1 MSLVRGTVG
10 RHLRAV
16 VVNCLAVHDT
26 PLQAYF
32 YALIREQ
39 PGQDVVHQYGL
50 GKESYFPAIFARTQ

>member
-10 RHLRAV
+10 LHLRAV
-16 VVNCLAVHDT
+16 LVNRLAVPDT

-32 YALIREQ
+32 YALIRDRS
-39 PGQDVVHQYGL
+39 GKDVVRQYGL